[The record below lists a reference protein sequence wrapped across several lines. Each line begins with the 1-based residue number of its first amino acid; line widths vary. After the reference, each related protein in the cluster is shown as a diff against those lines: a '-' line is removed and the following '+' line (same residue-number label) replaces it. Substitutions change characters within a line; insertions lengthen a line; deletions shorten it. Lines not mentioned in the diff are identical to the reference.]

1 MNFIVRDKNFE
12 ISLVGMSGDFITVTQ
27 NDSWLL
33 DAMNV
38 ILSCFSDYTINND
51 DDPDP
56 YFIDRPRED
65 IINECQDEL
74 FLWMCTLSAFDFL
87 QHVISKGELDYI
99 VRATNAIR
107 TYFPIPLCDK
117 QIHQLRVQAVEL
129 HYRKKYFELFPRS
142 DTDVMPGPNGNSVIL
157 VWTMHTQDDQHVI
170 QFKFQVDVN
179 CGEEILLK
187 NLAMKSV
194 IGNLNKNDNVTDLL
208 IPSTLKPDMEHMK
221 RNSDKLKLFLES
233 N

>member
-1 MNFIVRDKNFE
+1 MKFIVRDKNFE
-12 ISLVGMSGDFITVTQ
+12 ISLVGMSGDFITVAQ
-27 NDSWLL
+27 DESWLL

-38 ILSCFSDYTINND
+38 ILSCFSDYTLNND
-51 DDPDP
+51 EDP
-56 YFIDRPRED
+56 YFMDRPRED
-65 IINECQDEL
+65 IINECRDEL

-87 QHVISKGELDYI
+87 QHVISKGELDFI
-99 VRATNAIR
+99 VRATNAIK

-117 QIHQLRVQAVEL
+117 QIHQLRVRAVEL

-142 DTDVMPGPNGNSVIL
+142 DTDLIPGPDGNSVIL
-157 VWTMHTQDDQHVI
+157 VWTMRTQHDQHVI
-170 QFKFQVDVN
+170 QFKFKVDVN
-179 CGEEILLK
+179 CGEDMQLK

-194 IGNLNKNDNVTDLL
+194 IGNLSKSDTVSDLV

-233 N
+233 